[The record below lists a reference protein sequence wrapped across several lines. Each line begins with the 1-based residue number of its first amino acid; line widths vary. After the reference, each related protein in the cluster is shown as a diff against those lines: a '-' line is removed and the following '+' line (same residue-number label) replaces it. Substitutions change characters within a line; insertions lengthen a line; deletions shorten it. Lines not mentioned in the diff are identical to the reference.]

1 MTTTSPRVL
10 LVDDSPALSVL
21 LTGLLAPRGVEV
33 VTRTDGQGGI
43 DAARNQSFDLVL
55 LDLGL
60 PGMDGFE
67 VCRRLKADT
76 ALKNIPVI
84 ILTGRDDTVDKVK
97 AFEIGATD
105 YVCKAGNHAEMLAR
119 ILSTIREKKTQDK
132 AAAATRRERERSQTE
147 LLRISKAVDSASD
160 AICVVDSSNRAIY
173 LNPAFTQLF
182 GLTFDALESPGRQRS
197 LFAKPGVWE
206 SICDACLGGFSWKGE
221 VEMFDKEGRLA
232 PILCRA
238 DAIQDEQQNLLGV
251 VFIYTDITQR
261 KRLERDLLHAANYD
275 PLTGL
280 ANRRRFEENLRG
292 AVRRARAGLPGYLL
306 YLDLDKFKVIN
317 EALGHKAGDRLL
329 IEVTS
334 LLHEHVRGSEVI
346 SRLGADVFTMILDN
360 PDEAEASQLSQR
372 LLTVLGEYRFQ
383 ADERVFITT
392 GSIGMVHIDGS
403 AAAEDLLARADSACH
418 VAKSRG
424 GNGLV
429 VYHADNADMER
440 LVRDAEW
447 CVRASE
453 AIAESRLELWLQP
466 VVPLQPEQPAHFEV
480 LVRLRETDGSVV
492 SPYHFLPALERFGKM
507 LDLDRYVLRH
517 AVDLLAAN
525 PGMRLAVNLSAKSLN
540 DATLPEAI
548 ARLLETAAVD
558 AERLSFEI
566 TETDVIQNLAEAR
579 SLIGRIRDLGCAFAL
594 DDFGSGASSMMYL
607 RNLPV
612 DYLKIDGSFVKEIDA
627 DAVSRALVKSMAEVA
642 RILGKKTV
650 AEHVSSEGVLR
661 VVRELGI
668 DYVQGWHVS
677 EPGPPRCFH
686 GRPMPDLV
694 RAAAA

>member
-1 MTTTSPRVL
+1 MKTNSPRVL

-21 LTGLLAPRGVEV
+21 LTGLLSPRGVEV
-33 VTRTDGQGGI
+33 VTRTDGLGGI
-43 DAARNQSFDLVL
+43 EAARSQLFDLVL

-67 VCRRLKADT
+67 VCRRLKA
-76 ALKNIPVI
+76 NPESSGIPVI
-84 ILTGRDDTVDKVK
+84 ILTGRDDTADKVK

-132 AAAATRRERERSQTE
+132 AAAATQRERERTQTE
-147 LLRISKAVDSASD
+147 MLRISKAVDSASD
-160 AICVVDSSNRAIY
+160 AICIVDSSNRAIY
-173 LNPAFTQLF
+173 VNPAFTQLF
-182 GLTFDALESPGRQRS
+182 GLTFEMLESPGRQRP
-197 LFAKPGVWE
+197 LFVKPEIWE
-206 SICDACLGGFSWKGE
+206 SICEACMAGFSWKGE
-221 VEMFDKEGRLA
+221 VEMFDKDGRLA
-232 PILCRA
+232 PVLCRA
-238 DAIQDEQQNLLGV
+238 DSIQDDHQNLLGV

-261 KRLERDLLHAANYD
+261 KRMERDLLYAANYD

-292 AVRRARAGLPGYLL
+292 AVRRAQSGLPGYLL

-329 IEVTS
+329 TEVTR
-334 LLHEHVRGSEVI
+334 LLQEHVRGSEAL
-346 SRLGADVFTMILDN
+346 SRLGADVFTMLLDN
-360 PDEAEASQLSQR
+360 ADEAEASQLAQR
-372 LLTVLGEYRFQ
+372 LLSVLGDFRFQ
-383 ADERVFITT
+383 LNERAFITT
-392 GSIGMVHIDGS
+392 ASIGMVRIDGS
-403 AAAEDLLARADSACH
+403 GAAEDLLAQADSACH

-424 GNGLV
+424 GNGMV
-429 VYHADNADMER
+429 VYRADNVEMQR

-466 VVPLQPEQPAHFEV
+466 VVPLRSTQSGHFEV
-480 LVRLRETDGSVV
+480 LVRLRETDGSVI

-507 LDLDRYVLRH
+507 LELDRYVLRQ
-517 AVDLLAAN
+517 AVDLLGAN
-525 PGMRLAVNLSAKSLN
+525 PGMRVAVNLSAKSMN
-540 DATLPEAI
+540 DSTLAGSV
-548 ARLLETAAVD
+548 ARLLEKAGVEAD
-558 AERLSFEI
+558 RLSFEI
-566 TETDVIQNLAEAR
+566 TETDVIQNLAQAQA
-579 SLIGRIRDLGCAFAL
+579 LIGEIRALGCAFAL

-612 DYLKIDGSFVKEIDA
+612 DVLKIDGSFVKEIDV
-627 DAVSRALVKSMAEVA
+627 DTVSRALVKSMTEVA

-650 AEHVSSEGVLR
+650 AEHVSSEGVLN

-668 DYVQGWHVS
+668 DYVQGWHVC
-677 EPGPPRCFH
+677 EPGPSRCFQ
-686 GRPMPDLV
+686 GKPLPDLCLE
-694 RAAAA
+694 AAD